1 MKTRAILVASVVL
14 MVALAGCLT
23 IGDAGADDANGD
35 ESHATI
41 DVGATASV
49 TSPPD
54 LALVR
59 VAVVVT
65 APTADEARAGVAEN
79 VSEMRDALRAA
90 GIDDDRVETTVYY
103 LRAVTEYPKEGPE
116 VVRYRA
122 EHAFEIETDVDRA
135 GEIVDVAVTSGANRV
150 SGVQFALTEETR
162 REVRAEALALAMANA
177 REDADAV
184 AAAADLVVTD
194 VESASTSNFGYVPFD
209 SRFEGDG
216 KAGGSTVIEPG
227 PVRVSVTVA
236 VTYRA
241 E

>member
-23 IGDAGADDANGD
+23 IGDAGADDTNSD
-35 ESHATI
+35 ESYATI

-79 VSEMRDALRAA
+79 VSAMRDALRAA
-90 GIDDDRVETTVYY
+90 GIEDDHVETTAYY

-116 VVRYRA
+116 VVRYHA
-122 EHAFEIETDVDRA
+122 EHAFVIETPVDRA
-135 GEIVDVAVTSGANRV
+135 GEIVDVAVENGANRV

-162 REVRAEALALAMANA
+162 RDVRAEALALAMANA

-209 SRFEGDG
+209 SRFEGDSRT
-216 KAGGSTVIEPG
+216 GGSTVIEPG

-241 E
+241 A

>member
-23 IGDAGADDANGD
+23 IGDAGADDTNDD
-35 ESHATI
+35 ESYATI

-65 APTADEARAGVAEN
+65 ASTADEARAGVAEN
-79 VSEMRDALRAA
+79 VSAMRDALRAA
-90 GIDDDRVETTVYY
+90 GIEDDHVETTAYY

-116 VVRYRA
+116 VVRYHA
-122 EHAFEIETDVDRA
+122 EHAFVIETPVDRA
-135 GEIVDVAVTSGANRV
+135 GEIVDVAVENGANRV

-162 REVRAEALALAMANA
+162 RDVRAEALALAMANA

-184 AAAADLVVTD
+184 ATAADLVVTD
-194 VESASTSNFGYVPFD
+194 VEAASTSNFGYVPFD

-216 KAGGSTVIEPG
+216 TGGGSTVIEPG

-241 E
+241 A